1 MFESRPDNADDLET
15 RDETRGETQDA
26 PDDTFVEGRE
36 ILSLTPTDH
45 DAGRLMVRVGRP
57 GKKGRVQATMNI
69 ARIADLGLYV
79 GQAWDEQLAQTV
91 ADEATYDK
99 AMRQAMY
106 AIGRRSLSRRELDQ
120 KLMKREHSP
129 ALRERVL
136 DRLTEL
142 GLLNDKAYA
151 HALVRQTVRGKPA
164 GPRLLKQ
171 KLRQK
176 GIPEKIADKA
186 VAQEQPDQ
194 ATQREQ
200 AKELAEK
207 RLASMTKLD
216 AMAKKRRIYGLLVR
230 RGFEMDV
237 VQDVMDQL
245 RPMMRDSSSDD

>member
-1 MFESRPDNADDLET
+1 MLD
-15 RDETRGETQDA
+15 DA
-26 PDDTFVEGRE
+26 PEDEAKEFVHGRE
-36 ILSLTPTDH
+36 VLSLTPTAH
-45 DAGRLMVRVGRP
+45 DPGRLMMRVGRP

-79 GQAWDEQLAQTV
+79 GQVWDEPLAQSV
-91 ADEATYDK
+91 KDEAMYDK

-106 AIGRRSLSRRELDQ
+106 AIGRRSLSRKELDRKLVQ
-120 KLMKREHSP
+120 KEHSP

-171 KLRQK
+171 KLAQK
-176 GIPEKIADKA
+176 GIPQKIADKA
-186 VAQEQPDQ
+186 VNDEQPDQ
-194 ATQREQ
+194 ATQRKQ

-207 RLASMTKLD
+207 RLASMGRLD

-245 RPMMRDSSSDD
+245 RPMLRDEHAFDD